1 MNIHEYQAK
10 VIDLYIPYLYGDI
23 TNKKEFIY
31 QTIIKILKK
40 NKYLKL
46 TKGEQKRDF
55 LHTKDFK
62 KLFLKILKFNPKKKY
77 TKFEIG
83 NYKNYSIK
91 TIVLLLKKITFFNI
105 KIKFGYYDYKNG
117 EDFTMKCN
125 NKSLRNINW

>member
-62 KLFLKILKFNPKKKY
+62 KLFLKILKFNPKKN
-77 TKFEIG
+77 IQ
-83 NYKNYSIK
+83 N
-91 TIVLLLKKITFFNI
+91 LKLAII
-105 KIKFGYYDYKNG
+105 KIIL
-117 EDFTMKCN
+117 
-125 NKSLRNINW
+125 LRQLFYF